1 MVVHERIDAGPMEAL
16 VTPDMVKRWAE
27 ITGDEEL
34 LRASA
39 EALVPP
45 ALLFSLSVRLR
56 KGIERRSSSG
66 GDDAVQAQYRMETR
80 RPIRAGERLTVTGQL
95 LRRYIKREREYS
107 VWDIRF
113 RDETGKEVACY
124 REEGLETYQKVGER

>member
-1 MVVHERIDAGPMEAL
+1 MPADEKIDAGPVEAL

-27 ITGDEEL
+27 ITGDEGL
-34 LRASA
+34 LRAGA
-39 EALVPP
+39 EAHVPP
-45 ALLFSLSVRLR
+45 AFLFSLSVRLR
-56 KGIERRSSSG
+56 NNIERRSSSG

-80 RPIRAGERLTVTGQL
+80 KAIRAGERLTVTGQL

-113 RDETGKEVACY
+113 RDEAGKEVACY
-124 REEGLETYQKVGER
+124 REEGLETYQKVGQR

>member
-1 MVVHERIDAGPMEAL
+1 MEAL

-34 LRASA
+34 LRVGA
-39 EALVPP
+39 EAHVPP

-56 KGIERRSSSG
+56 KSIERRSFSG

-80 RPIRAGERLTVTGQL
+80 RPIRAGEKLTVTGQL

-113 RDETGKEVACY
+113 RDEDGKEVAYY

>member
-1 MVVHERIDAGPMEAL
+1 MAAHERIDAGPMEAL
-16 VTPDMVKRWAE
+16 VTPEMVKRWAE
-27 ITGDEEL
+27 TIGDEEL
-34 LRASA
+34 LRAGA

-56 KGIERRSSSG
+56 KGIERRSASG
-66 GDDAVQAQYRMETR
+66 GDDAVQAQYRMETH
-80 RPIRAGERLTVTGQL
+80 RPIRAGERLTITGQL
-95 LRRYIKREREYS
+95 LSRYIKREREYS

-113 RDETGKEVACY
+113 RDEAGKEVAYY

>member
-1 MVVHERIDAGPMEAL
+1 MEVVVTPEMVV
-16 VTPDMVKRWAE
+16 KWAE
-27 ITGDEEL
+27 ITGDEGL
-34 LRASA
+34 LRAGA
-39 EALVPP
+39 DALVPP
-45 ALLFSLSVRLR
+45 ALFFSLSVGLR

-66 GDDAVQAQYRMETR
+66 GDDAVQAQYRMETH

-95 LRRYIKREREYS
+95 LCRYIKREREYS

-113 RDETGKEVACY
+113 RDEAGKEVAYY